1 MSLDINVVR
10 CEALF
15 ASTVQSSHCPT
26 VEQLRD
32 AIMTT
37 VRALGSLGC
46 AACVAK
52 EFGDHP
58 ETAVM
63 RMRWAREQVATLTQR
78 QLAGS
83 LTAAPGA
90 VPTSP
95 SAA

>member
-10 CEALF
+10 SEALF
-15 ASTVQSSHCPT
+15 ASTVQSSPCPT

-37 VRALGSLGC
+37 VRALGTRGC

-63 RMRWAREQVATLTQR
+63 RMRWAREQVAILVSKQR
-78 QLAGS
+78 AGS
-83 LTAAPGA
+83 VNAAPGA
-90 VPTSP
+90 VPTP
-95 SAA
+95 PHAA